1 MHPVLQN
8 IKTLR
13 KLKGFSQ
20 EYMAEQL
27 GHTQSSYA
35 RFENHTR
42 KIDYLLVEK
51 IAELFSMPV
60 AEVINF
66 NQRESDRYS
75 LPYETSVVN
84 EDREVYLTRDMR
96 VQEEK
101 LKHLETVITMLEKQL
116 SDKDEIIALLKEQAA
131 AEQS

>member
-1 MHPVLQN
+1 MHTVLQN

-51 IAELFSMPV
+51 IADLFGMPV
-60 AEVINF
+60 ADVINF
-66 NQRESDRYS
+66 NRKENDRYNLS
-75 LPYETSVVN
+75 FEPTVIQ
-84 EDREVYLTRDMR
+84 EDREVYQTRDMR
-96 VQEEK
+96 VLEEK
-101 LKHLETVITMLEKQL
+101 IQHLETVITMMEQQL
-116 SDKDEIIALLKEQAA
+116 SDKDEIIGLLKEQTND
-131 AEQS
+131 QS